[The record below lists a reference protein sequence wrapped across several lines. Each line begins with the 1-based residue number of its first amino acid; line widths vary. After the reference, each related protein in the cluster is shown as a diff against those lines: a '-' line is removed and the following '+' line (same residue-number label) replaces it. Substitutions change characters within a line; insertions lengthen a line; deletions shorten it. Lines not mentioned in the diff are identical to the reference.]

1 METNDGM
8 MVSGCIHWMR
18 NGGTTGELQ
27 ILQSVQAISIQKR
40 NNLVEYKVECHEK
53 LVFLPVTLA

>member
-1 METNDGM
+1 
-8 MVSGCIHWMR
+8 MR

-27 ILQSVQAISIQKR
+27 ILQSAQAISIQKR